1 MFSLWNWNN
10 DVYEDFY
17 EDQDLFDF
25 RIYSKVSKF
34 FDPVYK
40 RGIGKIKDELKGKI
54 ISEIVWLKSKIYSLI
69 DADNEQNKKVKGV
82 NKNVVKNI
90 RHKEYIDDLLNKKI
104 KIQME
109 V

>member
-1 MFSLWNWNN
+1 ML
-10 DVYEDFY
+10 
-17 EDQDLFDF
+17 DF
-25 RIYSKVSKF
+25 RVYSKVSKF
-34 FDPVYK
+34 FDPVNK
-40 RGIGKIKDELKGKI
+40 RGIDKIKDELKGKI

-90 RHKEYIDDLLNKKI
+90 RHKKYIDVLLNKKI

-109 V
+109 VQCKLHKIETY

>member
-1 MFSLWNWNN
+1 MKLKQWCLWR
-10 DVYEDFY
+10 FF

-34 FDPVYK
+34 FDPVNK
-40 RGIGKIKDELKGKI
+40 RGIDKIKDELKGKI
-54 ISEIVWLKSKIYSLI
+54 ISEIVWSKIYSLI

-109 V
+109 VQCKL